1 MGRRL
6 CKKLWYTVAM
16 SILSIFYFSNS
27 LYGQCMPGDIG
38 GTVFRELPANG
49 LAGVNVYGVM
59 DANESGLP
67 GITVT
72 VTDVNDVVQ
81 TTTTDFRGDWW
92 ITPAAYPVRVEFTW
106 SDAYLEATT
115 DGSNN
120 QIVRI
125 ENAAD
130 CGVNLGVQYPT
141 DYAQAMPEVIVN
153 CYVPGDPLGG
163 GTSGTLDAVVTF
175 PYGRTGTMPEPD
187 KDVLMSEIGATW
199 GLAYNPYTEVAFV
212 SAMMKRHVG
221 LGPLGIGG
229 IYAVDYSGATP
240 VTTTLVD
247 LDAMG
252 INLGTEPVRN
262 LAIDFD
268 VPESDSLMFD
278 TPGKMGMGDLDIS
291 DDGQTLYVVNL
302 NDKEIVAIDL
312 TAYNASG
319 TLPTMSE
326 VSSVGL
332 IPSPGCAFG
341 ASRPFG
347 LKYYQGKIY
356 AGVVCS
362 GENGGTALDLSAT
375 VYAYDLATSTWNTAL
390 ATFPLDY
397 TRGEVVGGSCTA
409 WEPWI
414 STYDGDFENCSPSPL
429 LSSLDFD
436 VDGSMIMAFTDRYT
450 LQKFTFQRN
459 LTDTQSE
466 TVISGGELLRA
477 SPNAG
482 SFVLES
488 AGTTANG
495 GGCGANGEGP
505 NGGEYYCGD
514 LITPD
519 HFETVMGAIAILHG
533 TDDAIVTV
541 MNPIDGTFNSGGVK
555 MFNNNDGTSAD
566 GYLLYQTTT
575 FPGGNGNAVKG
586 GGLGDIE
593 LLKEPAPVEICSYLW
608 MDSDNDGSYDAGET
622 GLIGIEVSLLATD
635 GTTVGTTITDA
646 NGGFCFNNNLE
657 YFTDYYLAI
666 GTNGDFNTTTGIIQ
680 DSLSLT
686 FPNNTSGLTA
696 ELHDSDAIIANG
708 VNPSVDGYPYL
719 AFNTGGGGMNTNDL
733 ATGFSVLDCPVIN
746 NPSAPQT
753 ICSGDTITSL
763 QVGTDATDADAIAF
777 VYFADQQTGSDMYSG
792 GIPLDTVTP
801 SGGLAII
808 NDIVLPLNGTA
819 SAEDYFIYAITNPV
833 TGDINCRPFEE
844 IIITISPA
852 PNVSITS
859 NSPICEGTDIMLNE
873 NGGVAVDWNWQ
884 GPAFSAGSIQ
894 NPTILNATAADNGMY
909 YVTITDALTCTNV
922 DSTFVNVTGS
932 GSITFGNTGPFCV
945 MQAPENITATPSGG
959 TFSGTGITDGAL
971 GTFDPSIAGTGV
983 TTITYNFTDGN
994 GCSGS
999 ATLDVAVLASPTVTL
1014 DPIGPFCVTDPDT
1027 LLVGLPAGGTYTG
1040 VGIVDG
1046 INGRF
1051 DPGVA
1056 GPGTHTI
1063 SYTFTN
1069 AQNCSETA
1077 TADITVG
1084 AIPSVVLNSA
1094 GPFCRS
1100 NPPVVLTGSPAG
1112 GLFYGVGITDTVGGV
1127 FDPSVATAGTNTI
1140 QYVFHHPDGCSN
1152 SAFTDI
1158 IVPVP
1163 NIQITAAGPFCS
1175 ADAATILNATPAG
1188 GTFSGTGITNGAS
1201 GIFDPNVAGAGDHVI
1216 TYNYTDG
1223 NGCLGTGTSTITVSD
1238 CNGTFGDFVWIDNNN
1253 NGIQEIGEPGFNNLT
1268 VNLYDANTDMLL
1280 NTTTTDNMGMY
1291 MFTGLTSGD
1300 FYIIFDTT
1308 GIGEQY
1314 AFSPTDIG
1322 SDNLDSDANSAGQTP
1337 DFMGTAGFDVLNID
1351 AGLVPVAD
1359 IGDFVFNDL
1368 NNDGIQDVGEPG
1380 IEGVTVNLYDA
1391 NTDGIVATVM
1401 TDANGNYTLD
1411 RIPPGDYYIE
1421 YDPTTNVNG
1430 DSFVFA
1436 PQDATTDDLDSDI
1449 NPSTGFTP
1457 TFTFDPTS
1465 GDDTNMDAGF
1475 IQAGSIGDFV
1485 FADYNGNGIQEAGE
1499 PGIGGVMVVLN
1510 DNVGTPL
1517 DTVFTD
1523 VSGNYTITGVT
1534 TGNYFVSFDITTNT
1548 DGNTFLGTPINATTD
1563 DLDSDIDPIASRTAV
1578 FAFDPTTGNDIDT
1591 DAGFIPVMTIG
1602 DFVFDDVNEDG
1613 IQDVG
1618 EAGIEGVTVTLHNAA
1633 DGAIINTTTT
1643 DAMGLY
1649 SFPNTVFGNYYL
1661 SFDGSTNTNGYSLD
1675 VSPQDATTDDFD
1687 SDIDPA
1693 TNQTASFIVDPLN
1706 GDNLDVDAGFF
1717 QLSIFS
1723 IGNFV
1728 WQDNNGNGIQDAGE
1742 PGLIGVDVF
1751 LADAVTD
1758 ALIGSAT
1765 TDASGAYQID
1775 NVPPGNYYIFFD
1787 NSNYST
1793 YNFSPQDATTDDLDS
1808 DTDAGGQTADF
1819 SITNSNNFDF
1829 DAGLIPNVVT
1839 NTIGD
1844 FVFEDLN
1851 GDGIQDVGE
1860 PGIEGVTVSLFDD
1873 NDVLIATTTTDG
1885 MGAYVF
1891 TGVAAGD
1898 YYINFDATTNTAGNT
1913 YNASPPGVGAD
1924 DLDSDINPIT
1934 GSTAIFTFDPTM
1946 PNNDMDAGF
1955 SQPIIHMDSIGDFVF
1970 EDLNEDGIQDVGEN
1984 GIEGVTISL
1993 FNSSDSLIATT
2004 MTDAMGA
2011 YIFNDILAGDYYV
2024 NFDATTNT
2032 AGNTYVGSLQDMG
2045 GDDTAD
2051 SDVDPVTG
2059 NTVTFTFDALAP
2071 NDDID
2076 AGFYQP
2082 AVPTNT
2088 IGDFVFEDLNED
2100 GIQDGGEPGIEG
2112 VTVNLY
2118 DNNDVLIATTTTD
2131 ASGAYI
2137 FTGVPA
2143 GDYYINFDA
2152 TTNTGGNTFS
2162 VSPQDIGGDDTADS
2176 DVDPATGNTVTFTF
2190 DPSAPNDDIDA
2201 GFFHPAVPTNTIG
2214 DFVFEDLNEDGIQD
2228 GGEPGIEGVTVN
2240 LYDNNDVLIATTTT
2254 DASGA
2259 YIFTGVPAGDYYI
2272 NFDATTNTG
2281 GNTFS
2286 VSPQDIGGD
2295 DTADSDVDPA
2305 TGNTI
2310 TFTFDGLAPNNDI
2323 DAGFFQPAVPTNT
2336 IGDFVF
2342 QDLNGDGI
2350 QDLGEP
2356 GIEGVTVTLFDDN
2369 DVQIAMT
2376 TTDANGAYAFNN
2388 IPAGSY
2394 YVNFDVTTN
2403 TGSNTFINSPPSQT
2417 IDDSA
2422 DSDVVD
2428 QITGNTATF
2437 TFDALAPNNDID
2449 AGFIPTNTIGD
2460 FVFEDVDEDG
2470 IQGLTEIGIEGVTV
2484 ELFDD
2489 NDISFGTTTTD
2500 ANGAYQ
2506 FTNVPVGDY
2515 YVNFDVTTNTAGNTY
2530 VGSPQDMGGDDGA
2543 DSDADAATGN
2553 TEVFPFDALAPNN
2566 DIDAGFFQ
2574 GCPEI
2579 DAGPDVTICEGTST
2593 QLGATLGGTIYLWTP
2608 TATLDNPG
2616 SPTPVA
2622 TPTVTTTYIVNVS
2635 GTCNGTDSVT
2645 VFVNPQ
2651 SVIDMVNS
2659 VDPSACDA
2667 MDGSIQV
2674 MASGGQAP
2682 LQYSIDG
2689 GVTFSTNNTFNN
2701 LVSGNYDVLVANADS
2716 TCMSPSQLVTLT
2728 QDAISCPILFSND
2741 TLLVA
2746 DGRAP
2751 TVCIP
2756 VSIDD
2761 TMNYEITVNG
2771 ALYTDPILGCTVDTL
2786 ATPGMEINLGGIGI
2800 YEIAFNNTS
2809 TCCQD
2814 TLTLAVQGTIQPDTL
2829 FEVTP
2834 FETTTTTLC
2843 ADTSDLVGNFS
2854 TLSLCQTPANGMAN
2868 LDGSACITYTP
2879 NTGFVGTDTLC
2890 LVACDEFGACDTTV
2904 MFLQVQP
2911 EICPDFIT
2919 LENES
2924 IMLANCSDNGTI
2936 CVNIDLLDLNQYSIF
2951 DNGSPYAGGIQACGI
2966 DTLNYY
2972 DYSGLPGAGLTGPY
2986 MVDNWT
2992 VNGVNFSGLV
3002 PDMESLKDSMN
3013 VWDPTG
3019 NWIHVPAN
3027 TEIRHVRNTDTY
3039 SRIDITETV
3048 SSAPGIMNMQQ
3059 RNQPVDIELT
3069 FGAGT
3074 HEVIFRESATGC
3086 EDTVN
3091 VSLTCMCPPLF
3102 AVDTVTVAAA
3112 DCDEDAFYCTPI
3124 LLTEF
3129 INYNVSDNGN
3139 PYTQQ
3144 IQGCDFDSLIIY
3156 NYDNFPNQG
3165 NSGPYQLDS
3174 WIVDGQT
3181 FSMNFNTI
3189 PQLVDS
3195 MNVWDVNGNW
3205 SISNNFSIDGGDLT
3219 RNYGPITIVQFG
3231 ITVAVSPADLQPTPS
3246 KVSLPLP
3253 IGFHELIF
3261 ENTTDGCIDT
3271 LYVNAECN
3279 PCPEY
3284 FMDETLTLDAG
3295 DCTDSTELCIS
3306 VLPADISNY
3315 TITDNGAIYNN
3326 GFVGCDFDSIQ
3337 SYLTTSFNSASN
3349 YQLDSWM
3356 ISGVMFGPLSF
3367 TDPAALT
3374 DSMNVI
3380 DPTGNWNYSGL
3391 LITGG
3396 NALNTYGDLTIS
3408 DNGTPVATVTP
3419 SPILRANGT
3428 AMLIDTGFHV
3438 VIVTDDLTGCT
3449 DTISV
3454 QVDCTPAPVCP
3465 DFISIESQMLSLADC
3480 NDVATACVPVTFND
3494 ASRFAIT
3501 DNGMPYT
3508 PMLTACGAD
3517 TVLTYETVNVPG
3529 SGPYDL
3535 EDWIIN
3541 GTMFSGRF
3549 DDLAALADSMNVW
3562 DNSTSW
3568 MYDQTAET
3576 ITGANPANTY
3586 SSLSIRQ
3593 LLTNSLTVVPGM
3605 DVLVGGGTNIELA
3618 AGFHEMIF
3626 ERPDGCMDT
3635 IAMTVDCI
3643 NPDTILANLVI
3654 GITDTICLDTSDL
3667 LGNIIDI
3674 DNVCP
3679 DASGTSTS
3687 VNFLD
3692 GFTCF
3697 EVTGLDVGMDTACIV
3712 MCDDLGV
3719 CDTTTFVFNTTSNQV
3734 SPPTANPDTANTTIN
3749 TSVDIVII
3757 NNDDAGN
3764 QTIDNFFI
3772 VEEPA
3777 NGTTFLDPNGVLTYI
3792 PALDYCNDDTP
3803 DTLMYGICNASGCD
3817 STTVTIYIPCDT
3829 SSSEL
3834 VIHNGFSPNNDGVND
3849 VFMIQGLRN
3858 IPNNSLCVFN
3868 RWGNQVYRKD
3878 AYGYNESGQY
3888 DEGTL
3893 WDGSWTGQVLPDGTY
3908 FYLLDD
3914 GNGNKYSGYVQIHR

>member
-1 MGRRL
+1 M
-6 CKKLWYTVAM
+6 A
-16 SILSIFYFSNS
+16 SN
-27 LYGQCMPGDIG
+27 
-38 GTVFRELPANG
+38 
-49 LAGVNVYGVM
+49 
-59 DANESGLP
+59 
-67 GITVT
+67 
-72 VTDVNDVVQ
+72 
-81 TTTTDFRGDWW
+81 
-92 ITPAAYPVRVEFTW
+92 
-106 SDAYLEATT
+106 
-115 DGSNN
+115 
-120 QIVRI
+120 
-125 ENAAD
+125 
-130 CGVNLGVQYPT
+130 
-141 DYAQAMPEVIVN
+141 
-153 CYVPGDPLGG
+153 
-163 GTSGTLDAVVTF
+163 
-175 PYGRTGTMPEPD
+175 
-187 KDVLMSEIGATW
+187 
-199 GLAYNPYTEVAFV
+199 
-212 SAMMKRHVG
+212 
-221 LGPLGIGG
+221 
-229 IYAVDYSGATP
+229 
-240 VTTTLVD
+240 
-247 LDAMG
+247 
-252 INLGTEPVRN
+252 
-262 LAIDFD
+262 
-268 VPESDSLMFD
+268 
-278 TPGKMGMGDLDIS
+278 
-291 DDGQTLYVVNL
+291 
-302 NDKEIVAIDL
+302 
-312 TAYNASG
+312 
-319 TLPTMSE
+319 
-326 VSSVGL
+326 
-332 IPSPGCAFG
+332 
-341 ASRPFG
+341 
-347 LKYYQGKIY
+347 
-356 AGVVCS
+356 
-362 GENGGTALDLSAT
+362 
-375 VYAYDLATSTWNTAL
+375 TWNTAL

-397 TRGEVVGGSCTA
+397 TRGEVVGGSCDT

-466 TVISGGELLRA
+466 TVINGGDLLRA
-477 SPNAG
+477 SLDAG

-519 HFETVMGAIAILHG
+519 HFETVMGAIAILPG
-533 TDDAIVTV
+533 TEDAIVTV

-593 LLKEPAPVEICSYLW
+593 LLKDPAPVEICSYLW

-622 GLIGIEVSLLATD
+622 GLIGIEVSLMATD
-635 GTTVGTTITDA
+635 GTTVGTTTTDA

-696 ELHDSDAIIANG
+696 ELHDSDAIIASG

-719 AFNTGGGGMNTNDL
+719 AFNSGGGGMNTNDL
-733 ATGFSVLDCPVIN
+733 ATGFSVLDCPVIDS
-746 NPSAPQT
+746 PSAPQT

-763 QVGTDATDADAIAF
+763 QIGTDATEADAIAF
-777 VYFADQQTGSDMYSG
+777 VYFADQQTGSDMYVG

-801 SGGLAII
+801 AGGLAII
-808 NDIVLPLNGTA
+808 NDIVLPANGTA
-819 SAEDYFIYAITNPV
+819 SDEDYFIYAITNPV
-833 TGDINCRPFEE
+833 SGDVNCRPFQE
-844 IIITISPA
+844 IIITVSPA
-852 PNVSITS
+852 PNVSVTS
-859 NSPICEGTDIMLNE
+859 NSPICEGADIMLNE
-873 NGGVAVDWNWQ
+873 NGGLAVDWNWQ

-894 NPTILNATAADNGMY
+894 NPTILNASATDNGMY
-909 YVTITDALTCTNV
+909 YVTITDAAGCINV
-922 DSTFVNVTGS
+922 DSIFVSVTGT
-932 GSITFGNTGPFCV
+932 GSISFGNTGPFCV
-945 MQAPENITATPSGG
+945 MQTPSNITATPSGG

-971 GTFDPSIAGTGV
+971 GTFDPAIAGTGL

-999 ATLDVAVLASPTVTL
+999 ATVDVTVLASPTVTL

-1040 VGIVDG
+1040 VGIIDG
-1046 INGRF
+1046 MNGRF

-1084 AIPSVVLNSA
+1084 AIPSVQLDGA

-1100 NPPVVLTGSPAG
+1100 NPPVILTGTPAG
-1112 GLFYGVGITDTVGGV
+1112 GLFYGTGITDTMGGV
-1127 FDPSVATAGTNTI
+1127 FDPSQAVAGSNMI

-1152 SAFTDI
+1152 SAFTEI

-1163 NIQITAAGPFCS
+1163 NIQITAAGPYCS
-1175 ADAATILNATPAG
+1175 TDAAVILNATPAG

-1201 GIFDPNVAGAGDHVI
+1201 GIFDPVIAGAGDHII
-1216 TYNYTDG
+1216 TYDYTDG
-1223 NGCLGTGTSTITVSD
+1223 NGCLGTGTTTITVSD
-1238 CNGTFGDFVWIDNNN
+1238 CNGNFGDFVWMDNNN

-1314 AFSPTDIG
+1314 AFSPMDIG
-1322 SDNLDSDANSAGQTP
+1322 SDDLDSDANSAGQTP

-1359 IGDFVFNDL
+1359 LGDFVFNDL

-1391 NTDGIVATVM
+1391 NTDIIIATVV
-1401 TDANGNYTLD
+1401 TDANGNYVFD
-1411 RIPPGDYYIE
+1411 RIPPGDYYVG

-1430 DSFVFA
+1430 NSFVFA

-1457 TFTFDPTS
+1457 TFTFDPTA
-1465 GDDTNMDAGF
+1465 GDNTDIDAGF

-1485 FADYNGNGIQEAGE
+1485 FADYNGDGIQDPGE
-1499 PGIGGVMVVLN
+1499 PGIAGVMVVLN
-1510 DNVGTPL
+1510 DNIGVPL

-1523 VSGNYTITGVT
+1523 VNGNYTISGVT
-1534 TGNYFVSFDITTNT
+1534 ADDYFVSFDITTNT

-1563 DLDSDIDPIASRTAV
+1563 DLDSDIDPVAARTAV
-1578 FAFDPTTGNDIDT
+1578 FTFDPTAGNDIDT

-1602 DFVFDDVNEDG
+1602 DFVWLDLNEDG
-1613 IQDVG
+1613 IQDLG
-1618 EAGIEGVTVTLHNAA
+1618 EPGIEGVTVTLFNSS
-1633 DGAIINTTTT
+1633 DDSVFSSTTTNS
-1643 DAMGLY
+1643 MGIYNLTNIP
-1649 SFPNTVFGNYYL
+1649 SGGYYL
-1661 SFDGSTNTNGYSLD
+1661 GFDETTNTNGYTLTT
-1675 VSPQDATTDDFD
+1675 SPQDNFLTTEALD
-1687 SDIDPA
+1687 SDIDQSINM
-1693 TNQTASFIVDPLN
+1693 TGNFITDPLN
-1706 GDNLDVDAGFF
+1706 GDDFDIDAGFY
-1717 QLSIFS
+1717 QSTIFS

-1728 WQDNNGNGIQDAGE
+1728 WQDNNGDGIQDVGE
-1742 PGLIGVDVF
+1742 PGLDNVDVF
-1751 LADAVTD
+1751 LADAATD
-1758 ALIGSAT
+1758 ALVGSAT

-1787 NSNYST
+1787 NSNYAT

-1808 DTDAGGQTADF
+1808 DADAGGQTANF
-1819 SITNSNNFDF
+1819 TITNANNFDF
-1829 DAGLIPNVVT
+1829 DAGLIPNIIS

-1860 PGIEGVTVSLFDD
+1860 PGIEGVTVTLFDD
-1873 NDVLIATTTTDG
+1873 NDVQITTTSTDAS
-1885 MGAYVF
+1885 GAYVF
-1891 TGVAAGD
+1891 TNIPAGD
-1898 YYINFDATTNTAGNT
+1898 YYVNFDASTNTAGNT
-1913 YNASPPGVGAD
+1913 FNATLPGTTTD
-1924 DLDSDINPIT
+1924 DLDSDINPVT
-1934 GSTAIFTFDPTM
+1934 GNTAIFTFDPTA
-1946 PNNDMDAGF
+1946 PDNDIDAGF
-1955 SQPIIHMDSIGDFVF
+1955 YQPVVHNTIGDFVF
-1970 EDLNEDGIQDVGEN
+1970 EDLNEDGIQDLGEP
-1984 GIEGVTISL
+1984 GIEGVTVRL
-1993 FNSSDSLIATT
+1993 YDNNDVLIATT
-2004 MTDAMGA
+2004 TTDAAGA
-2011 YIFNDILAGDYYV
+2011 YIFTAVPAGDYYV

-2032 AGNTYVGSLQDMG
+2032 AGNTLTASPQDATT
-2045 GDDTAD
+2045 DDLD
-2051 SDVDPVTG
+2051 SDVDPATG
-2059 NTVTFTFDALAP
+2059 NTATFTFDPSGP

-2100 GIQDGGEPGIEG
+2100 GIQDLGEPGIEG
-2112 VTVNLY
+2112 VTVRLY

-2131 ASGAYI
+2131 ATGAYT
-2137 FTGVPA
+2137 FTAVPA
-2143 GDYYINFDA
+2143 GDYYVNFDA
-2152 TTNTGGNTFS
+2152 TTNTAGNTLTA
-2162 VSPQDIGGDDTADS
+2162 SPQDATTDDLDS
-2176 DVDPATGNTVTFTF
+2176 DVDPATGNTATFTF
-2190 DPSAPNDDIDA
+2190 DPSGPNDDIDA
-2201 GFFHPAVPTNTIG
+2201 GF
-2214 DFVFEDLNEDGIQD
+2214 
-2228 GGEPGIEGVTVN
+2228 
-2240 LYDNNDVLIATTTT
+2240 Y
-2254 DASGA
+2254 
-2259 YIFTGVPAGDYYI
+2259 
-2272 NFDATTNTG
+2272 
-2281 GNTFS
+2281 
-2286 VSPQDIGGD
+2286 
-2295 DTADSDVDPA
+2295 
-2305 TGNTI
+2305 
-2310 TFTFDGLAPNNDI
+2310 
-2323 DAGFFQPAVPTNT
+2323 QPAVPTNT

-2350 QDLGEP
+2350 QDVGEP

-2369 DVQIAMT
+2369 NVQIAMT
-2376 TTDANGAYAFNN
+2376 TTDASGAYVFSN
-2388 IPAGSY
+2388 IPAGDY
-2394 YVNFDVTTN
+2394 YVNFDATTN
-2403 TGSNTFINSPPSQT
+2403 TSGNTFINSPPSQT
-2417 IDDSA
+2417 TDDL

-2437 TFDALAPNNDID
+2437 TFDALGPNNNID

-2460 FVFEDVDEDG
+2460 FVFEDLNEDG
-2470 IQGLTEIGIEGVTV
+2470 FQDVGEPGIEGVTV
-2484 ELFDD
+2484 TLFDD
-2489 NDISFGTTTTD
+2489 NNIQIATTTTD
-2500 ANGAYQ
+2500 ASGAYV
-2506 FTNVPVGDY
+2506 FNNIPVGDY
-2515 YVNFDVTTNTAGNTY
+2515 YVNFDATTNTGGNTFAN
-2530 VGSPQDMGGDDGA
+2530 SPQDATTDDL
-2543 DSDADAATGN
+2543 DSDADPTTGN
-2553 TEVFPFDALAPNN
+2553 TTVFTFDGLAPNN

-2574 GCPEI
+2574 GCPVI
-2579 DAGPDVTICEGTST
+2579 DAGPDVTICEGTAT
-2593 QLGATLGGTIYLWTP
+2593 QLNATLGGTIYLWTP

-2622 TPTVTTTYIVNVS
+2622 SPIVTTTYIVNVS
-2635 GTCNGTDSVT
+2635 GTCSGTDSVT

-2651 SVIDMVNS
+2651 PVIDMVNS

-2667 MDGSIQV
+2667 MDGSIQITT
-2674 MASGGQAP
+2674 SGGQAP

-2701 LVSGNYDVLVANADS
+2701 LISGNYDVVVANSDS
-2716 TCMSPSQLVTLT
+2716 TCMSPVQVVTLT
-2728 QDAISCPILFSND
+2728 QQSIVCPVLFSGD

-2751 TVCIP
+2751 TICVP

-2771 ALYTDPILGCTVDTL
+2771 ALYTDPIIGCTVDTL

-2814 TLTLAVQGTIQPDTL
+2814 TLTLAVQGTIEPDTL

-2868 LDGSACITYTP
+2868 LDGSSCITYTP

-2890 LVACDEFGACDTTV
+2890 LVACDVFGACDTTV

-2911 EICPDFIT
+2911 EMCPDFIT
-2919 LENES
+2919 LENEM
-2924 IMLANCSDNGTI
+2924 ITLTDCGDNGTI
-2936 CVNIDLLDLNQYSIF
+2936 CVNIDLTDLSEYSIF
-2951 DNGSPYAGGIQACGI
+2951 DNGAPYAGGIQACQI
-2966 DTLNYY
+2966 DTLTYY

-2986 MVDNWT
+2986 MIDNWT
-2992 VNGVNFSGLV
+2992 VNGVNFSGMV
-3002 PDMESLKDSMN
+3002 ADMESLKDSMN

-3019 NWIHVPAN
+3019 NWVHVPAN
-3027 TEIRHVRNTDTY
+3027 NEIRHIMTTDVY
-3039 SRIDITETV
+3039 SRFDLTETV
-3048 SSAPGIMNMQQ
+3048 SSAPGIMNAQQ

-3091 VSLTCMCPPLF
+3091 VSLTCQCPPLF
-3102 AVDTVTVAAA
+3102 AVDTITVPAAN
-3112 DCDEDAFYCTPI
+3112 CNEMSFYCTPI

-3165 NSGPYQLDS
+3165 NSGPYELDS

-3189 PQLVDS
+3189 QELVDA
-3195 MNVWDVNGNW
+3195 MNAWDTNGNW
-3205 SISNNFSIDGGDLT
+3205 FISNNFSIDGGDLT

-3253 IGFHELIF
+3253 IGFHELVF
-3261 ENTTDGCIDT
+3261 ENTNTGCIDT
-3271 LYVNAECN
+3271 IYVNAECDD
-3279 PCPEY
+3279 CPEY
-3284 FMDETLTLDAG
+3284 FMEETLTLDAG
-3295 DCTDSTELCIS
+3295 DCIDSTELCIA
-3306 VLPADISNY
+3306 VLPADIANY

-3326 GFVGCDFDSIQ
+3326 GFAGCDFDSIQ
-3337 SYLTTSFNSASN
+3337 SYLTVTFNN
-3349 YQLDSWM
+3349 PGVYQLDSWM
-3356 ISGVMFGPLSF
+3356 ISGVMFGPVSF
-3367 TDPAALT
+3367 TDPAALV
-3374 DSMNVI
+3374 DSINVI

-3396 NALNTYGDLTIS
+3396 SSLNNYGDLTIS
-3408 DNGTPVATVTP
+3408 ENSNPLVTLSP
-3419 SPILRANGT
+3419 SPILRSNGT
-3428 AMLIDTGFHV
+3428 AMRLDTGFHM
-3438 VIVTDDLTGCT
+3438 VIVTDDITGCT
-3449 DTISV
+3449 DTVAV
-3454 QVDCTPAPVCP
+3454 QVDCTPTPLCP
-3465 DFISIESQMLSLADC
+3465 DFISTDSQLLTLEDC
-3480 NDVATACVPVTFND
+3480 NDLAIACVPVSIND
-3494 ASRFAIT
+3494 ATRFAIT
-3501 DNGMPYT
+3501 DNGMTYGNL
-3508 PMLTACGAD
+3508 LTACGAD
-3517 TVLTYETVNVPG
+3517 TVLTYETENVPG

-3535 EDWIIN
+3535 EDWTVN
-3541 GTMFSGRF
+3541 GTMFSGQF
-3549 DDLAALADSMNVW
+3549 ADLVALTDSMNLW
-3562 DNSTSW
+3562 DTGSSW
-3568 MYDQTAET
+3568 TYDLVAET
-3576 ITGANPANTY
+3576 ITGANSDNTY
-3586 SSLSIRQ
+3586 GTLNIRQ
-3593 LLTNSLTVVPGM
+3593 LLTNSLTILPTV
-3605 DVLVGGGTNIELA
+3605 DAIVGGGTNIELA
-3618 AGFHEMIF
+3618 AGLHEMIF
-3626 ERPDGCMDT
+3626 ERPDGCTDT
-3635 IAMTVDCI
+3635 IAITVDCL

-3667 LGNIIDI
+3667 AGNIIDI

-3692 GFTCF
+3692 GFTCI
-3697 EVTGLDVGMDTACIV
+3697 EVTGMEVGMDTACIV

-3734 SPPTANPDTANTTIN
+3734 SSPTASRDTANTIIN
-3749 TSVDIVII
+3749 TAVDIVIV

-3764 QTIDNFFI
+3764 QMIDTFYI
-3772 VEEPA
+3772 VAGPD
-3777 NGTTFLDPNGVLTYI
+3777 NGVAFLDGVTGLLTYI
-3792 PALDYCNDDTP
+3792 PDTDYCDDVIP
-3803 DTLMYGICNASGCD
+3803 DTLTYGLCNALG
-3817 STTVTIYIPCDT
+3817 CDT
-3829 SSSEL
+3829 STVTVYVACDTISDSEL
-3834 VIHNGFSPNNDGVND
+3834 IIHNGFSPNNDGVND

-3858 IPNNSLCVFN
+3858 IPNNTLCVFN

-3878 AYGYNESGQY
+3878 AYGYNENGQY
-3888 DEGTL
+3888 DENTL

-3908 FYLLDD
+3908 FYLLED
-3914 GNGNKYSGYVQIHR
+3914 GNGNRHSGYIQIHR